1 MTNLFLIVSMVLNGI
16 ALFSIVILYLR
27 QNRFLQVEK
36 KHEKLLKEMEEV
48 ISSYLLEMTEEN
60 EKFIHKV
67 RELISKQQILINSEN
82 SKQEHELTRENE
94 NREPSNEKSESTKG
108 QPPFR
113 KGTVFQA
120 VQAYNNTNSK
130 DVKVADKE
138 PLLPP
143 LVSEQPPLIK
153 EKKSEDK
160 PADDLYTQSFY
171 YQVLLLQKQGLSTEE
186 IAKKLKKGKTEIELL
201 LKLRQNGKQ

>member
-1 MTNLFLIVSMVLNGI
+1 MFLNGI

-36 KHEKLLKEMEEV
+36 KYEKLLNEMEEV
-48 ISSYLLEMTEEN
+48 ISTYLLEMTEEN

-67 RELISKQQILINSEN
+67 KELLSKQQPITNKITTDHDITHDDKKGDSFNE
-82 SKQEHELTRENE
+82 KIELTKE
-94 NREPSNEKSESTKG
+94 

-120 VQAYNNTNSK
+120 VQAYRNTNSS
-130 DVKVADKE
+130 DVKMEDEE
-138 PLLPP
+138 PVLPS
-143 LVSEQPPLIK
+143 LVSETPPKTKDSSVEELQK
-153 EKKSEDK
+153 GREDRS
-160 PADDLYTQSFY
+160 ASDLYTQSFY

-186 IAKKLKKGKTEIELL
+186 IAKRLKKGRTEIELL
-201 LKLRQNGKQ
+201 LKLRQNDKL

>member
-1 MTNLFLIVSMVLNGI
+1 MVLNGI

-27 QNRFLQVEK
+27 QNRFLQVEQ

-48 ISSYLLEMTEEN
+48 ISSYLMEMTEEN

-67 RELISKQQILINSEN
+67 RELVSKQQTFISPETT
-82 SKQEHELTRENE
+82 EHKMTRENK
-94 NREPSNEKSESTKG
+94 NRELSNENSESSKD

-120 VQAYNNTNSK
+120 VQAYKNTNSK
-130 DVKVADKE
+130 DVKGVGKE

-143 LVSEQPPLIK
+143 LVSEQPPLEQK
-153 EKKSEDK
+153 KKSEDQ
-160 PADDLYTQSFY
+160 PAGDLYNQSFY

-186 IAKKLKKGKTEIELL
+186 IAKRLQKGKTEIELL
-201 LKLRQNGKQ
+201 LKLRQNGKL